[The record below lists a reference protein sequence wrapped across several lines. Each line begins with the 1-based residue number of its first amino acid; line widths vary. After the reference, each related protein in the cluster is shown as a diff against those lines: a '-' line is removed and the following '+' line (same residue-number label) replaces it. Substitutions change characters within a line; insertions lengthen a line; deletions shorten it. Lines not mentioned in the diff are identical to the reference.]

1 MTYEFTWHTRSSSV
15 DETEHIYHPELFRL
29 VDEGIEA
36 LLDEIGFPL
45 SRLIPDEGYALPIVH
60 AEADFTSPIRFGDEV
75 ACQIDP
81 DPGESSVRF
90 EAWGTV
96 DGEHVFD
103 ALVVR
108 AFVETGTFDSEAL
121 PEGLRDGL
129 AQV

>member
-1 MTYEFTWHTRSSSV
+1 VTYEFTWQARSSSV

-36 LLDEIGFPL
+36 LLEEIGVPL
-45 SRLIPDEGYALPIVH
+45 SQLIPEEGYALPIVH
-60 AEADFTSPIRFGDEV
+60 AEADFTAPIRFGDEV
-75 ACQIDP
+75 ACRIDP

-90 EAWGTV
+90 EASGTV

-108 AFVETGTFDSEAL
+108 TFVEMETFDSESL
-121 PEGLRDGL
+121 PADLRERLG
-129 AQV
+129 QV